1 VIKKYDSHIIAV
13 VGTLIFMAIVFLLLW
28 FLHMTMTPPMDDKDI
43 EVTLEYIQ
51 DVEEAPEV
59 EDLMD
64 VAPPQQDESASQAQ
78 SKTQPTVAK
87 PSDSKLLT
95 QKNQKTL
102 PTKEPTD
109 TIVERTE
116 NVDVNKQ
123 KEKNAEFIN
132 DLFPDS
138 APFGESEQ
146 KPSVEEPKE
155 KQKEPGSG
163 IKGDISWRLEGRG
176 NIKLPRPKKEH
187 TQTCTVYIDVLVDEN
202 GDVKSAT
209 VSGKTITS
217 DTGALEAAKSAA
229 WQAKFTPGEGMVKG
243 TITYKFIMK

>member
-1 VIKKYDSHIIAV
+1 MIKKYNSHIIAV

-64 VAPPQQDESASQAQ
+64 VAPPLQDESASQAQ

-132 DLFPDS
+132 DLFADS
-138 APFGESEQ
+138 APLGESEPKTPDNEPEEDQ
-146 KPSVEEPKE
+146 KN
-155 KQKEPGSG
+155 PGSG
-163 IKGDISWRLEGRG
+163 NQGDISWRLEGRG
-176 NIKLPRPKKEH
+176 NIKLPQPKKEH

-217 DTGALEAAKSAA
+217 DAGALEAAKSAA

>member
-51 DVEEAPEV
+51 DVEAPEV

-64 VAPPQQDESASQAQ
+64 VAPPRQDESASQAQ
-78 SKTQPTVAK
+78 SQTQPTVAK

-132 DLFPDS
+132 DLFLDS

-146 KPSVEEPKE
+146 KPSVDKPNEN
-155 KQKEPGSG
+155 QKNTDSG
-163 IKGDISWRLEGRG
+163 NLGDISWRLEGRG